1 MKKQD
6 FSNHVRYYPAHH
18 FVFYPII
25 LAFLI
30 TSISFAI
37 KEKNNLWWVMSGVIF
52 LLGWL
57 SFMMRQHYALILQ
70 NRIVRLEIRY
80 RFYRLT
86 QTAFEP
92 LELKLSFGQLA
103 ALRFAPDDELPALVQ
118 KTLVENLSPTAIK
131 KSIVNWL
138 PDHMRV

>member
-6 FSNHVRYYPAHH
+6 YSNHVRYYPAHH

-25 LAFLI
+25 IAFLI

-37 KEKNNLWWVMSGVIF
+37 KENNNLWWVMSGIIF

-70 NRIVRLEIRY
+70 NRIVRLEMRY
-80 RFYRLT
+80 RYFRLT
-86 QTAFEP
+86 QNAFEP
-92 LELKLSFGQLA
+92 VEMKLSFGQLA
-103 ALRFAPDDELPALVQ
+103 ALRFASDDELPALVQ
-118 KTLVENLSPTAIK
+118 KTLAENLSPTAIK

>member
-6 FSNHVRYYPAHH
+6 YSSHVQYYPLHH
-18 FVFYPII
+18 FVFYPTVLALLVISIRFAFKEPGILWWMISGII
-25 LAFLI
+25 L
-30 TSISFAI
+30 
-37 KEKNNLWWVMSGVIF
+37 

-57 SFMMRQHYALILQ
+57 SFMVRQHYALILQ
-70 NRIVRLEIRY
+70 NRLVRLEMRY
-80 RFYRLT
+80 RYYRLT

-92 LELKLSFGQLA
+92 VEMQLSFGQLA
-103 ALRFAPDDELPALVQ
+103 ALRFAPDNEMPALVE
-118 KTLVENLSPTAIK
+118 KTLNENLSPSAIK